1 MKDFEP
7 KSAIKQGNRY
17 KSLSNKDI
25 IILDQMQYCPVGTSL
40 DKYLKSRK
48 TDFIKGHFPY
58 RWLTSYNKLSDTQLP
73 SYKFFENTKTTT
85 EEYEKLNI
93 IWKQENMTSMFD
105 YLKYYNNLD
114 VKPLIQAIEKHRSFY
129 YNLGFDMHK
138 DAISLSGLAEKI
150 MFKNARD
157 QKIDN
162 VPSHKELIVKNDIS
176 EEIDV
181 YDNKVYL
188 IDEDNK
194 ECFYLL
200 RKNNTGGPSIVFNRY
215 HENDVTKITRVR
227 RKGDKYILDKEGKL
241 IKKIVGFDANALYL
255 YSLMQG
261 MPTSNLKHQIFND
274 NQNINELLKNT
285 FGFYEVDIEVPKNDE
300 MYDKFSE
307 FPPLFKNCILNDKA
321 KKIISVM
328 SCEKILIY
336 HPLLQWNINHG
347 LIVTKVHSMIHC
359 KKWKCFK
366 SFGELVSAERRKGD

>member
-157 QKIDN
+157 QKVDN
-162 VPSHKELIVKNDIS
+162 VPTHKEIIIKKDIS
-176 EEIDV
+176 EEK
-181 YDNKVYL
+181 DN
-188 IDEDNK
+188 
-194 ECFYLL
+194 
-200 RKNNTGGPSIVFNRY
+200 
-215 HENDVTKITRVR
+215 
-227 RKGDKYILDKEGKL
+227 
-241 IKKIVGFDANALYL
+241 IKFI
-255 YSLMQG
+255 
-261 MPTSNLKHQIFND
+261 
-274 NQNINELLKNT
+274 
-285 FGFYEVDIEVPKNDE
+285 
-300 MYDKFSE
+300 
-307 FPPLFKNCILNDKA
+307 
-321 KKIISVM
+321 
-328 SCEKILIY
+328 
-336 HPLLQWNINHG
+336 
-347 LIVTKVHSMIHC
+347 
-359 KKWKCFK
+359 
-366 SFGELVSAERRKGD
+366 